1 MLRKLSERKVSF
13 RRKMQE
19 KNKSSI
25 LLLVSETMKKN
36 YLKYGDTICF
46 DITYKLLMRKKE
58 ESKHLG
64 VGFFIGQD

>member
-1 MLRKLSERKVSF
+1 
-13 RRKMQE
+13 MQE

-46 DITYKLLMRKKE
+46 DITYKLLMRKK
-58 ESKHLG
+58 
-64 VGFFIGQD
+64 